1 MSACHKEVASAA
13 NGPKLIGAFVPKYED
28 DGSYKKI
35 QCHGSTGYCWC
46 VNDKGVKQA
55 GTEKR
60 SWEGKPECETKS
72 GLVFNRFENEE
83 LHYFIYNVVQS
94 FFLHRQ

>member
-1 MSACHKEVASAA
+1 MNNLPFNSTLDNITVLDSMSACHKEVASAA
-13 NGPKLIGAFVPKYED
+13 NGPKLIGAFVPKCED

-46 VNDKGVKQA
+46 VNDEGVKQA

-60 SWEGKPECETKS
+60 GRPDCGTKS
-72 GLVFNRFENEE
+72 GLV
-83 LHYFIYNVVQS
+83 YFITI
-94 FFLHRQ
+94 R